1 MKKFLTAKHWQLF
14 VLLIGLPV
22 ICQFILMG
30 VMFSSLSGLSSRE
43 TMPDIRPFFI
53 IFPIMMILVIVVFF
67 GWFYSLGTN
76 LFKML
81 PDTAGMSLTRFK
93 VFLII
98 PVIYIVFICVFM
110 YGFAPAMFV
119 LGQSDPRI
127 FLLIIPIHIFS
138 MFCIFYCLYFNA
150 KVLKTVELQRP
161 VTFSDYAGEFFLL
174 WFFPV
179 GVWIIQPRINRLFD
193 STAS

>member
-43 TMPDIRPFFI
+43 TMPDMRPFFT
-53 IFPIMMILVIVVFF
+53 IFPIMMTLVIVVFF

-81 PDTAGMSLTRFK
+81 PDTVRMSLTRFK
-93 VFLII
+93 VFLFI

-110 YGFAPAMFV
+110 FGFAPTMFV

-127 FLLIIPIHIFS
+127 VLLIIPIHIFS
-138 MFCIFYCLYFNA
+138 MFCMFYCLYFNA
-150 KVLKTVELQRP
+150 KVLKTVELQKP

-193 STAS
+193 ATPA